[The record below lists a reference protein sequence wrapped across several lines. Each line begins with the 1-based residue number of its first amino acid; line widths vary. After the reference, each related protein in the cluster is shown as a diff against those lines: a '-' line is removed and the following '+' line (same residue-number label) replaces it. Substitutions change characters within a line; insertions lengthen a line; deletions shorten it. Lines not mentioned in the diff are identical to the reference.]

1 METLLHLDIKQ
12 LVESFG
18 YIGLFSIIFAESGLL
33 IGFFLPGDS
42 VLFTA
47 GFLASQDI
55 LNIYILVPLLFI
67 AAVAGDSVGYT
78 FGSKV
83 GKKLFQKEDSIFF
96 HKKHLLKAQK
106 FYEKHGGKTI
116 TIARFLPVVRTF
128 APIVAGMGE
137 MPYSKFLFYNLLGG
151 FLWAVCLPL
160 AGYFLG
166 SLIPNVD
173 KYLLPIIVF
182 IVFASILPTVIHL
195 IKERKSDNELAEA
208 AKELKEEVKTIT
220 KK

>member
-1 METLLHLDIKQ
+1 MEQLLHFDIKQ

-18 YIGLFSIIFAESGLL
+18 YLGLFAVIFAESGLL

-42 VLFTA
+42 LLFTA
-47 GFLASQDI
+47 GFLASQNILDI
-55 LNIYILVPLLFI
+55 KILIPLLFI
-67 AAVAGDSVGYT
+67 AAVTGDSVGYT
-78 FGSKV
+78 FGHKV
-83 GKKLFQKEDSIFF
+83 GRKLFQREDSIFF
-96 HKKHLLKAQK
+96 HKKNLLRAQK

-128 APIVAGMGE
+128 APIVAGMGN
-137 MPYSKFLFYNLLGG
+137 MDYKKFLGYNLLGG

-166 SLIPNVD
+166 NLVPNVD

-182 IVFASILPTVIHL
+182 IVIASVAPTVLHL
-195 IKERKSDNELAEA
+195 IKERKADNELAEA
-208 AKELKEEVKTIT
+208 VKELKEEVKTIT

>member
-1 METLLHLDIKQ
+1 MESLLHLDIKQ

-18 YIGLFSIIFAESGLL
+18 YVGLFAIIFAESGLL

-42 VLFTA
+42 LLFTA

-55 LNIYILVPLLFI
+55 LNIYVLVPLLFI
-67 AAVAGDSVGYT
+67 AAVTGDSVGYA
-78 FGSKV
+78 FGHKV
-83 GKKLFQKEDSIFF
+83 GRKLFTKEDSIFF
-96 HKKHLLKAQK
+96 HKKHLLKAQR

-128 APIVAGMGE
+128 APIVAGIGNME
-137 MPYSKFLFYNLLGG
+137 YKRFLMYNVVGG
-151 FLWAVCLPL
+151 FLWAVCIPL

-166 SLIPNVD
+166 NLIPDVD
-173 KYLLPIIVF
+173 KYLIPIILV
-182 IVFASILPTVIHL
+182 IVIASVLPTVWHL
-195 IKERKSDNELAEA
+195 IKERNADNEIKVA
-208 AKELKEEVKTIT
+208 AKELKEEVEAIT